1 ITLCWE
7 NGIDVYTTMRLVGHA
22 NYKTTMDIYTHLS
35 EAQMEN
41 AKRQVGDMFS
51 KNKVAQKLHN
61 EDSAFVPGHS
71 KTPETSMIS
80 GVLAGAPSGTRTL

>member
-1 ITLCWE
+1 
-7 NGIDVYTTMRLVGHA
+7 MRLVGHA
-22 NYKTTMDIYTHLS
+22 DYKTTMDIYTHLS

-41 AKRQVGDMFS
+41 AKRQGDMFS
-51 KNKVAQKLHN
+51 KNKVAQKLYN

-80 GVLAGAPSGTRTL
+80 GVLSGDSSGIRTPDTLIKSQVL